1 MVVLSIVRRCCFEV
15 SFKYCGENGTRKG
28 LQNMP
33 KGVDQWTFYTNQFN
47 RSCTK
52 YNHQGEIEE
61 LRAGDGKLEM
71 SCCLA
76 FVCFL
81 PGSVNN

>member
-15 SFKYCGENGTRKG
+15 SFKHYSENGPRKG
-28 LQNMP
+28 LQNMS
-33 KGVDQWTFYTNQFN
+33 KGVVDQWTFYTNQFN

-61 LRAGDGKLEM
+61 LRTGDGKLEM
-71 SCCLA
+71 S
-76 FVCFL
+76 
-81 PGSVNN
+81 